1 MHFIQISICELT
13 DDLITYEWRHHLLN
27 IFVNIYHAN
36 PNSKVHGANMGPTWV
51 LSVPDGPHVGPMNL
65 AIREL
70 FWAHSDGPLSTLK
83 ITTRSLSPHLWF
95 LWAIPFS
102 SQSFVGNPF
111 LHNPNIM
118 LATFPENPFGI
129 SEPSLWSCVLLGLLQ
144 VNFTH
149 IFRVTPL
156 KLGQIY
162 DNPSASEW
170 VIKLNDLSWTA
181 DSEVHV
187 VHISRADCVSSL
199 FRFQND
205 VHI

>member
-1 MHFIQISICELT
+1 MN
-13 DDLITYEWRHHLLN
+13 DDIIYSTFCKHLSCQPKQQGSWGQ
-27 IFVNIYHAN
+27 H
-36 PNSKVHGANMGPTWV
+36 GPTWV
-51 LSVPDGPHVGPMNL
+51 LSAPDGPHVGPMNL

-83 ITTRSLSPHLWF
+83 ITTRLLSPHLWF
-95 LWAIPFS
+95 LWTIPFS

-118 LATFPENPFGI
+118 LANFPENPFGI
-129 SEPSLWSCVLLGLLQ
+129 SEPSLRSCVLLGLLQ
-144 VNFTH
+144 VNFTN
-149 IFRVTPL
+149 IFMVTSL
-156 KLGQIY
+156 KSGQIY
-162 DNPSASEW
+162 DNPTAEW

-181 DSEVHV
+181 DSEFHV
-187 VHISRADCVSSL
+187 VHISRAHCVFSL